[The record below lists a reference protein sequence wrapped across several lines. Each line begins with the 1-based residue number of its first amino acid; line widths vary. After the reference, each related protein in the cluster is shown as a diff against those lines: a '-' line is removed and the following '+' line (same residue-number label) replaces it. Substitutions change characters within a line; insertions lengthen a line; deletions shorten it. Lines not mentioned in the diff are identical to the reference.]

1 MPSTQHSGSR
11 QDLETA
17 ATLPEQQGKKPA
29 VDAFGLS
36 DLGRTRTRNEDAFLV
51 ASLERALVVEDS
63 NLPVAH
69 DPQLD
74 RNGGTSLF
82 IVADGMG
89 GMGGGDIASRVAVAT
104 VADYVISHMPLAGHK
119 DFQARLAQVSSPEI
133 RIGLDGAIRAGDDQV
148 RAVAEKSAHPLMG
161 TTLTMAYVLWPKLYI
176 AHAGDSRCY
185 LFRRGEIFRMT
196 RDHNLGGA
204 LLRSGPPRG
213 TPEEGLAN
221 VLLNALGAGVEM
233 RPEITRYSLER
244 GDRLLLC
251 TDGLNKHVSD
261 ESLVHVLARN
271 VTAENACRELV
282 AMANAA
288 GGSDNITV
296 LVARF

>member
-1 MPSTQHSGSR
+1 MAGAERSGNR
-11 QDLETA
+11 QELENA
-17 ATLPEQQGKKPA
+17 ETLPDQQGGKPL

-36 DLGRTRTRNEDAFLV
+36 DPGRVRTRNEDAFLI

-63 NLPVAH
+63 NLPLVH

-74 RNGGTSLF
+74 SEGGASLF

-104 VADYVISHMPLAGHK
+104 VADHVISHMPLAGQVDLHAK
-119 DFQARLAQVSSPEI
+119 LAQVSSPEI
-133 RIGLDGAIRAGDDQV
+133 RMGLDGAIRAGDEQV

-161 TTLTMAYVLWPKLYI
+161 TTLTMAYVLWPRLYI

-185 LFRRGEIFRMT
+185 LYRRREICRMT
-196 RDHNLGGA
+196 RDHGLGAELARPGA
-204 LLRSGPPRG
+204 VRG
-213 TPEEGLAN
+213 APEEGLAN
-221 VLLNALGAGVEM
+221 VLLNALGAGVDM

-244 GDRLLLC
+244 GDKLLLC
-251 TDGLNKHVSD
+251 TDGLTKHVSD
-261 ESLVHVLARN
+261 ESLARVLARN
-271 VTAENACRELV
+271 VTAELACHELV
-282 AMANAA
+282 AVANAA